1 MEKENKIEIIEEQKL
16 TEPISEI
23 VNEPINNEPIN
34 NEPINN
40 GPLNNELLKTGPL
53 QTEPLNNGPIKIED
67 NKDMF
72 LKLIDELKN
81 EIAQLKLGLN
91 KNDKEN
97 EIKELKNEIETLK
110 KAQENSYK
118 EIILLKTEIE
128 LLKQAKPVP
137 VNVVQINEE
146 KKPVEEELSEV
157 EKFKKKYNIREN
169 SSEIEI

>member
-1 MEKENKIEIIEEQKL
+1 MEEENKIEIIEEQKL

-97 EIKELKNEIETLK
+97 EIKELKM
-110 KAQENSYK
+110 
-118 EIILLKTEIE
+118 
-128 LLKQAKPVP
+128 KQK
-137 VNVVQINEE
+137 
-146 KKPVEEELSEV
+146 L
-157 EKFKKKYNIREN
+157 
-169 SSEIEI
+169 